1 MEARVLIDR
10 STSRLPGDAL
20 DRLSGSKSSSAVAV
34 MTGTGVASP
43 DGKGTGAVPPR
54 RLFIEAARPIGKEV
68 GNIVYPHQWGP

>member
-1 MEARVLIDR
+1 
-10 STSRLPGDAL
+10 
-20 DRLSGSKSSSAVAV
+20 

-68 GNIVYPHQWGP
+68 GNIVYPHQWRPRRRGRGLLRLMAGALLLDYDAVEGTGAV

>member
-1 MEARVLIDR
+1 
-10 STSRLPGDAL
+10 
-20 DRLSGSKSSSAVAV
+20 

-68 GNIVYPHQWGP
+68 GNVVYPHQWRP